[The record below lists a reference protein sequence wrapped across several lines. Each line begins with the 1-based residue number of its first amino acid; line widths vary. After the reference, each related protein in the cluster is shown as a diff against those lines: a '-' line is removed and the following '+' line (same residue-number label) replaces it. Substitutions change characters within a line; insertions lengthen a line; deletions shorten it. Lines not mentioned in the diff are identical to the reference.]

1 MLKSS
6 QKLSEEYSYFEYRG
20 SDSKPP
26 CEENV
31 NRYIMRYSAK
41 IGLDYYEK
49 LKKHGIKDAEID
61 KDNIRVE

>member
-1 MLKSS
+1 
-6 QKLSEEYSYFEYRG
+6 
-20 SDSKPP
+20 
-26 CEENV
+26 
-31 NRYIMRYSAK
+31 MRYSAK